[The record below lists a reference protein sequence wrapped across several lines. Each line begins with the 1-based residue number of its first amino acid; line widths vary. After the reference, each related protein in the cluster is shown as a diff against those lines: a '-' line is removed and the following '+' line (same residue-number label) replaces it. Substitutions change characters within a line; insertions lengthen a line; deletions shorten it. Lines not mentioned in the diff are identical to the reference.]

1 MGGSFTSGTSGDSA
15 FIGGS
20 LTTGATLLLF
30 HELILSA
37 VGPDLFG
44 ADVFGLGLF
53 DVGVSPAISP
63 YLTPVLTLHGFLVW
77 FIFTSA

>member
-1 MGGSFTSGTSGDSA
+1 MGGSSSSGTSGGSA

-20 LTTGATLLLF
+20 LMSGATLLLF
-30 HELILSA
+30 RELILPA
-37 VGPDLFG
+37 VGLDLLGFA

-63 YLTPVLTLHGFLVW
+63 YLTPVLTLRGFLPVQ
-77 FIFTSA
+77 TGV